1 MRGADCSQRAA
12 GGEAGFG
19 NTADAYRSVR
29 GRWYHKIIISLYR
42 LQDANY
48 KNQSTLGTLSMSK
61 SNITLSRLFVTAI
74 MASPL
79 TASADLVTY
88 HFSGEFLSSH
98 ALFNTGDT
106 YSGSYTFESTAPT
119 SPHPEPTLQ
128 IQSQAI
134 SSSLPGTGWNMTVNS
149 STVGNFFLNGTS
161 GRIDI
166 GNDTAFGDRYVV
178 QLYPSSALPNGYA
191 LHFFEMD
198 FFQSN
203 QTDTALLLT
212 SGALDTLP
220 NIVLPGVSHGGR
232 FFANDDIQSFHNV
245 SYLGNSPS
253 SVPLPATVWLLLSAL
268 AGVGTYSRRRSTQ
281 FD

>member
-1 MRGADCSQRAA
+1 M
-12 GGEAGFG
+12 
-19 NTADAYRSVR
+19 
-29 GRWYHKIIISLYR
+29 
-42 LQDANY
+42 
-48 KNQSTLGTLSMSK
+48 NQSPTPVF
-61 SNITLSRLFVTAI
+61 RLFLATLLAT
-74 MASPL
+74 PL
-79 TASADLVTY
+79 SASADLVTY

-119 SPHPEPTLQ
+119 FPHPEPTLQ

-134 SSSLPGTGWNMTVNS
+134 SSSFPGTGWNMTVNS

-178 QLYPSSALPNGYA
+178 QLYSSSTLPNGYA

-203 QTDTALLLT
+203 QAGATLLLT
-212 SGALDTLP
+212 SGSLDAFP
-220 NIVLPGVSHGGR
+220 NIFLPGVSHGGR
-232 FFANDDIQSFHNV
+232 FFTTDDIQSFHNT
-245 SYLGNSPS
+245 SYLGNTS
-253 SVPLPATVWLLLSAL
+253 SVPIPGAAWLFVSAL
-268 AGVGTYSRRRSTQ
+268 TSMSVFSQRRRLQ
-281 FD
+281 FDYGFSI